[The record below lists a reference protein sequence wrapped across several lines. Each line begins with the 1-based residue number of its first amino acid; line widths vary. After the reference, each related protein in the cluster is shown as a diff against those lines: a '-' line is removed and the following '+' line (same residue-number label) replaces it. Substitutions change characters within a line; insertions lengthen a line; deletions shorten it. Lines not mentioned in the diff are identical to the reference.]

1 MGRRHADSR
10 RAISGTADRVEH
22 LEDELAR
29 AQVARVSAE
38 ASLNSAIAAQ
48 HSAEQQLER
57 EREANAVRLA
67 QAEAQASNL
76 AEENA
81 RLQTESQV
89 D

>member
-1 MGRRHADSR
+1 M
-10 RAISGTADRVEH
+10 
-22 LEDELAR
+22 EDELAR

-38 ASLNSAIAAQ
+38 ASLNTAIAAQ
-48 HSAEQQLER
+48 QHAEQQLER
-57 EREANAVRLA
+57 EREANAARLA
-67 QAEAQASNL
+67 QAEAVASNL

>member
-1 MGRRHADSR
+1 MLTF
-10 RAISGTADRVEH
+10 AIRITGTAERVER

-38 ASLNSAIAAQ
+38 ASLNSAVAAQ
-48 HSAEQQLER
+48 HRAEEELEH
-57 EREANAVRLA
+57 EREANATRLA
-67 QAEAQASNL
+67 QAEAVASNL